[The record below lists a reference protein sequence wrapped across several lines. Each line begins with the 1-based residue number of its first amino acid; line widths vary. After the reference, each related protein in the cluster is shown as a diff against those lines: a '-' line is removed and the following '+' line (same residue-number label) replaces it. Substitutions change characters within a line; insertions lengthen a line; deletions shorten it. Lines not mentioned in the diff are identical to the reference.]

1 MGTGLIRSMFCS
13 CVWRTQFQF
22 FARNWVQTR
31 GKALFFM
38 ALALLFDIALLL
50 TLFLRILVFKS
61 SISFSEVHILFD
73 ALVLSVLV
81 VAFLLEI
88 VDMNETTQKD
98 HVHILE
104 AQVGANSRAVRCD
117 RTVPSHR
124 GASIA
129 RLWSVRS
136 APSWPCCDAKCAR
149 SSPAPTRE
157 GCVSRARLH
166 FCSACVSACSHRV
179 CLGPACSCMR

>member
-1 MGTGLIRSMFCS
+1 MPAFVPLPDLHCCGGESVAACQRTLSKPQGLVPHVLVALRLLL
-13 CVWRTQFQF
+13 CVCVRTQFQF

-61 SISFSEVHILFD
+61 SISFSDVHILFD

-81 VAFLLEI
+81 VAFLVSI

-104 AQVGANSRAVRCD
+104 AQVRM
-117 RTVPSHR
+117 
-124 GASIA
+124 
-129 RLWSVRS
+129 
-136 APSWPCCDAKCAR
+136 
-149 SSPAPTRE
+149 
-157 GCVSRARLH
+157 
-166 FCSACVSACSHRV
+166 VSACSWFAE
-179 CLGPACSCMR
+179 PWA